1 MKTMPVKKSFPSS
14 DERAVQAISVNLA
27 RLAAELEDLRGRASD
42 VDLQRRAKE
51 LNAAETAFH
60 KFKSGM
66 EATCHRFQED
76 MDELF
81 CEHLWEGGGMPLRP
95 ADP

>member
-1 MKTMPVKKSFPSS
+1 MKTMPVKKPLPSS
-14 DERAVQAISVNLA
+14 NDRAVQAISENLT

-42 VDLQRRAKE
+42 EDLQRRAKE
-51 LNAAETAFH
+51 LNAAFTAFH

-66 EATCHRFQED
+66 ESICHRFQED